1 MVEEASRHQSNID
14 DASEYLLD
22 DANRYL
28 LSVYRVS
35 KMPPVG
41 LLVDVSIGSYCDIL
55 RFVNV
60 YIAI

>member
-55 RFVNV
+55 R
-60 YIAI
+60 